1 MRTVIA
7 LVCLLVL
14 ALPCAAQTILID
26 SRSNCRDFV
35 DGFTLSLG
43 KGTYQIEWVSGAL
56 SPFPDDTY
64 QAGYAWQSE
73 LRLYVYSTAQ
83 SGTIGAPSWYTSF
96 ELAEA
101 AAKGIYILAIPSNT
115 VVSFYFYE
123 GYDVEN
129 CTNNRGSVTLKI
141 DPALATHT
149 TTWGKVKA
157 LYRR

>member
-1 MRTVIA
+1 MKAAIA
-7 LVCLLVL
+7 FGCLLSFAV
-14 ALPCAAQTILID
+14 PCFAETILVD
-26 SRSNCRDFV
+26 SRNNCRDFV
-35 DGFTLSLG
+35 DGLTISLPQ
-43 KGTYQIEWVSGAL
+43 GTYQVEWVSGAL

-64 QAGYAWQSE
+64 QAGYVWQSQ

-83 SGTIGAPSWYTSF
+83 SGLIGAPSWYTSF

-101 AAKGIYILAIPSNT
+101 AAKGTYILVIPSNT

-129 CTNNRGSVTLKI
+129 CTNNRGEVVLDI
-141 DPALATHT
+141 NLQLATHNA
-149 TTWGKVKA
+149 TWGRIKA